1 MSNDPT
7 SADAVRRFVLEQHP
21 VRGHWV
27 QLESSWVALR
37 EHQQYPQSVRDL
49 LGEAVSA
56 AVLLAA
62 TLKFEG
68 SLTLQLQG
76 DGAVSLLVAQCTHD
90 FRLRAMARFDAGKGD
105 GADFESPLGSP
116 DLFRRLVGSGRMV
129 VTIEAEDRGAPR
141 YQGVVPLDGASLSEC
156 LESYFANSEQLPTR
170 VRLCADG
177 ERTAGILVQRM
188 PIAGGHGPRDEEGL
202 EIAWADAQRGI
213 ATLNGQWLLNETAE
227 ATLEGLAGPHDIRLY
242 SPQSVQFRCR
252 CDRDRVSAL
261 LRSLG
266 ADEVRDVLQEEGAV
280 TVTCEFCQRPYR
292 FDAGDVDG
300 LFSHGPSGTRGS
312 ATLH

>member
-1 MSNDPT
+1 
-7 SADAVRRFVLEQHP
+7 
-21 VRGHWV
+21 
-27 QLESSWVALR
+27 
-37 EHQQYPQSVRDL
+37 VRDL

-62 TLKFEG
+62 TLKFQG
-68 SLTLQLQG
+68 NLTLQLQG

-90 FRLRAMARFDAGKGD
+90 FRLRAMARFDAANGD
-105 GADFESPLGSP
+105 GADYDVRLASPA
-116 DLFRRLVGSGRMV
+116 LFRSLVGSGRLV
-129 VTIEAEDRGAPR
+129 VTIEAEERGAPR
-141 YQGVVPLDGASLSEC
+141 YQGVVPLDGRSLSEC

-177 ERTAGILVQRM
+177 LRAAGILVQRM
-188 PIAGGHGPRDEEGL
+188 PIAGGHGTRDEDGL
-202 EIAWADAQRGI
+202 ESAWADAERGI
-213 ATLNGQWLLNETAE
+213 ATLNPEWLLNEPAE
-227 ATLEGLAGPHDIRLY
+227 STLEGLAGSHDIRLY
-242 SPQSVQFRCR
+242 SPHSVQFRCR

-261 LRSLG
+261 LRGLG

-292 FDAGDVDG
+292 FEATDVDR
-300 LFSHGPSGTRGS
+300 LFTGSDSPGRGT